1 MRARKGA
8 RIGASE
14 GDARARGI
22 RDDARGRRRQGGAAR
37 WAAAGRARRAGT
49 AKLNSSARGCNPGG
63 HRRSRRLRGARTKS
77 ALAREEPRGVLPS
90 AEEVGSGAG
99 EAEDEQGESEG
110 DVADRLERAPAVTA
124 ELRVHGRISAPQ
136 WLTNRYPPAVAMIAH
151 RTGRRRTTG
160 RLPCETRASTSS
172 PARASTVAPVEN
184 QSGGRTGPADRAPA
198 GAVIRAR
205 LWPGAGTVRRR
216 RPLLSSSEAG
226 CRHRWRH
233 GRT

>member
-8 RIGASE
+8 RVGASE

-22 RDDARGRRRQGGAAR
+22 RDDARGGRVGRPGGPRRVARGVPARQSLTAGPADATRAGAGGA
-37 WAAAGRARRAGT
+37 G
-49 AKLNSSARGCNPGG
+49 
-63 HRRSRRLRGARTKS
+63 GARTKS
-77 ALAREEPRGVLPS
+77 ALAREELRGVLPS

-136 WLTNRYPPAVAMIAH
+136 WLTNGYRRAVAMIAH

-160 RLPCETRASTSS
+160 LLPCETRASTSS
-172 PARASTVAPVEN
+172 PARASTVAPVED

-198 GAVIRAR
+198 RAVIRAR